1 MGEVLTGV
9 GRRVR
14 DGLVV
19 VVLVPPVRDGG
30 REVAADVATRFAGI
44 TPYLELSARRQ
55 SYVTGKDS
63 HRCCSIN

>member
-1 MGEVLTGV
+1 VGEVLTGV

-19 VVLVPPVRDGG
+19 VVLMLPVRDGG

-44 TPYLELSARRQ
+44 PPCHEVSARRQ
-55 SYVTGKDS
+55 S
-63 HRCCSIN
+63 